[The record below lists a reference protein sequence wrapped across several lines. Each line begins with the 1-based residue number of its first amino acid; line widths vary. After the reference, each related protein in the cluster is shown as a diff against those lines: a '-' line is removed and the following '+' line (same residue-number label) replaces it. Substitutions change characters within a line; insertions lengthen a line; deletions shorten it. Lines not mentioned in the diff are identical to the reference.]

1 MKLKGKVAIVTGG
14 GKGLGRGIALTFA
27 REGANVAIAGRSED
41 ALLKTA
47 AEIER
52 LGRKALAI
60 PTDVSKEEQVN
71 NFVNKVK
78 DKFGKI
84 DFLVNNAGILLSKK
98 VTETTLE
105 DWEEVINTNLRGTF
119 LMTRA
124 VLEIMRKQRSGHIF
138 NISSVGGR
146 IGLAEKS
153 AYCASKFGIVGFSK
167 AVAKEVKQD
176 NIKVQVVYPYMVD
189 SYNEI
194 DWSKQGKEQLRA
206 VKVEDVADMIVY
218 YASLPLRVLVE
229 DIIFDPYIR

>member
-14 GKGLGRGIALTFA
+14 GKGLGRGIALAFA

-60 PTDVSKEEQVN
+60 PTDVSKEDQVS

-78 DKFGKI
+78 DEFGEI
-84 DFLVNNAGILLSKK
+84 DFLVNNAGVLLSKK
-98 VTETTLE
+98 VTETALE

-124 VLEIMRKQRSGHIF
+124 VLEIMKKQRSGHIF

-176 NIKVQVVYPYMVD
+176 NIKVQIVYPYMVD
-189 SYNEI
+189 SYDKI

-206 VKVEDVADMIVY
+206 VKVEDVADMIVC

-229 DIIFDPYIR
+229 DIIFDPYMR